1 MKCPVQLAR
10 DLSAE
15 GGGEVGHSASGRQNA
30 TIPRNRLGAGHE
42 SAGSNSAGDGE
53 AGYLVASGRDLGNHG
68 PEYATLEK
76 ALRVIGYDGLL
87 DRRRGKPSPK
97 RVRLE

>member
-15 GGGEVGHSASGRQNA
+15 GGEEIGHSASGRQNA
-30 TIPRNRLGAGHE
+30 TIPRNRLGAGNE
-42 SAGSNSAGDGE
+42 SARSDSTSDGE
-53 AGYLVASGRDLGNHG
+53 ADYLVASGRDPGDHG

-76 ALRVIGYDGLL
+76 ALRVI
-87 DRRRGKPSPK
+87 
-97 RVRLE
+97 RV